1 MARLTNAK
9 SIALSAMTVALTV
22 LCIYIAAIIPTMR
35 AAVYFLSAIII
46 YVLLCEKLY
55 FAAIM
60 SYLATSAVCFIIV
73 PDKLALLPY
82 VALLGHFG
90 IFKVFIDRK
99 ISDKFIALML
109 KLFYCNVFTALA
121 AMLVMFV
128 FNINDFI
135 IGIELKPWLIV
146 LLAQIAFIFLNFLY
160 TMCQQFYD
168 TRLRS
173 LIVSKR

>member
-1 MARLTNAK
+1 
-9 SIALSAMTVALTV
+9 
-22 LCIYIAAIIPTMR
+22 
-35 AAVYFLSAIII
+35 
-46 YVLLCEKLY
+46 
-55 FAAIM
+55 
-60 SYLATSAVCFIIV
+60 
-73 PDKLALLPY
+73 
-82 VALLGHFG
+82 
-90 IFKVFIDRK
+90 
-99 ISDKFIALML
+99 ML